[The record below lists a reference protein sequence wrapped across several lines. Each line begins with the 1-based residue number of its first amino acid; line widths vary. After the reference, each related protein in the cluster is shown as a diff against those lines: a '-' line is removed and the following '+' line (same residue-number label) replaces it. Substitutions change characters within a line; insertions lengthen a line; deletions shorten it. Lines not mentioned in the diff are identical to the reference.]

1 MNIFKDEWSVI
12 TYLFVF
18 FLCNSTKKGGI
29 KITRKEAAIRYA
41 LENGELDGL
50 KVWLLNGGDIE
61 EYFVKNKKNIKI
73 TINEKQFS
81 LSAKEAADI
90 VKGMMP
96 IEFSRQDFVNLYFKL
111 SEEKQEELYNEVF
124 PYYPQVIRTKK
135 NPSSKEILDA
145 VKRKHYIH
153 FPDNFYDILSD
164 EDLADCLLYDES
176 MMHDVPE
183 SRWNSKLAILFSKK
197 LADKGAY
204 YDRICIPEECQSA
217 VYWENLCKADGYYY
231 RILPEKYKDILSE
244 ELILFTLKNSKSYIG
259 PCHLFETIPDELKT
273 AKVSL
278 LCCLKHFAAIE
289 YLPKRYQIDKFY
301 EILSDH
307 GQNSFLNYIHLNT
320 ISKELL
326 LKCIQREEGE
336 FGGKIP
342 ESYWD
347 EELAIVVAG
356 HTDKLKIIPTAWRT
370 KEVYKTFVSK
380 RGTNIEQVPKNA
392 IDEELCLIAMESNS
406 FAALRYIPE
415 NMKTDS
421 FWEKVIDRNLFY
433 KVSDLPE
440 KYQEQAWT
448 PEKCC
453 SLSDIPSKLKDE
465 DHVLAYLETRGHILP
480 SDFEEFQT
488 QKIIDHVMSR
498 EHNSN
503 SKLWLL
509 KYIEPEFRRRADMQ
523 EVLTNCKDAIFLKNL
538 SQDEIR
544 ENINAF
550 PKNILFAPDWYKDD
564 IKIPEKY
571 FEPGQ
576 QLTLFD
582 FITE

>member
-1 MNIFKDEWSVI
+1 MECNYISVC
-12 TYLFVF
+12 LFCVIQQ
-18 FLCNSTKKGGI
+18 KGGI
-29 KITRKEAAIRYA
+29 KMTRKEAAIRYA

-164 EDLADCLLYDES
+164 EDLAECLLYDES

-183 SRWNSKLAILFSKK
+183 SRWNSELAILFSKK

-307 GQNSFLNYIHLNT
+307 GQNSFLNCIHLNT

-347 EELAIVVAG
+347 EELAVAVAG
-356 HTDKLKIIPTAWRT
+356 HTDELKIIPTAWRT

-448 PEKCC
+448 PEKCR

-465 DHVLAYLETRGHILP
+465 DHVLTYLETRGHILP

-550 PKNILFAPDWYKDD
+550 PKNILFAPDWYEDD

-571 FEPGQ
+571 FEPRQ

>member
-1 MNIFKDEWSVI
+1 M
-12 TYLFVF
+12 
-18 FLCNSTKKGGI
+18 
-29 KITRKEAAIRYA
+29 TRKEAAIRYA

-164 EDLADCLLYDES
+164 EDLAECLLYDES

-183 SRWNSKLAILFSKK
+183 SRWNSELAILFSKK

-307 GQNSFLNYIHLNT
+307 GQNSFLNCIHLNT

-326 LKCIQREEGE
+326 LKCIQREEGK

-347 EELAIVVAG
+347 EELAVAVAG
-356 HTDKLKIIPTAWRT
+356 HTDELKIIPTAWRT

-440 KYQEQAWT
+440 KYQKQAWT
-448 PEKCC
+448 PEKCR

-465 DHVLAYLETRGHILP
+465 DHVLAYLETRGPILP

-571 FEPGQ
+571 FEPRQ

>member
-1 MNIFKDEWSVI
+1 M
-12 TYLFVF
+12 
-18 FLCNSTKKGGI
+18 
-29 KITRKEAAIRYA
+29 TRKEAAIRYA

-90 VKGMMP
+90 VKGMMS

-164 EDLADCLLYDES
+164 EDLAECLLYDEG

-183 SRWNSKLAILFSKK
+183 SRWNSELAILFSKK

-307 GQNSFLNYIHLNT
+307 GQNSFLNCIHLNT

-347 EELAIVVAG
+347 EELAVAVAG
-356 HTDKLKIIPTAWRT
+356 HTDELKIIPTAWRT

-448 PEKCC
+448 PEKCR

-465 DHVLAYLETRGHILP
+465 DHVLTYLETRGHILP

-571 FEPGQ
+571 FEPRQ

>member
-1 MNIFKDEWSVI
+1 M
-12 TYLFVF
+12 
-18 FLCNSTKKGGI
+18 
-29 KITRKEAAIRYA
+29 TRKEAAIRYA

-164 EDLADCLLYDES
+164 EDLAECLLYDES

-183 SRWNSKLAILFSKK
+183 SRWNSELAILFSKK
-197 LADKGAY
+197 LTDKGAY

-307 GQNSFLNYIHLNT
+307 GQNSFLNCIHLNT

-347 EELAIVVAG
+347 EELAVAVAG
-356 HTDKLKIIPTAWRT
+356 HTDELKIIPTAWRT

-448 PEKCC
+448 PEKCR

-465 DHVLAYLETRGHILP
+465 DHVLTYLETRGHILP

-571 FEPGQ
+571 FEPRQ

>member
-1 MNIFKDEWSVI
+1 MECNYISVC
-12 TYLFVF
+12 L
-18 FLCNSTKKGGI
+18 FLCDSTKKGGI
-29 KITRKEAAIRYA
+29 KMTRKEAAIRYA

-145 VKRKHYIH
+145 VKRKYYIH

-164 EDLADCLLYDES
+164 EDLAECLLYDES

-183 SRWNSKLAILFSKK
+183 SRWNSELAILFSKK

-307 GQNSFLNYIHLNT
+307 GQNSFLNCIHLNT

-347 EELAIVVAG
+347 EELAVAVAG
-356 HTDKLKIIPTAWRT
+356 HTDELKIIPTAWRT

-448 PEKCC
+448 PEKCR

-465 DHVLAYLETRGHILP
+465 DHVLTYLETRGHILP

-571 FEPGQ
+571 FEPRQ

>member
-1 MNIFKDEWSVI
+1 M
-12 TYLFVF
+12 
-18 FLCNSTKKGGI
+18 
-29 KITRKEAAIRYA
+29 TRKEAAIRYA

-164 EDLADCLLYDES
+164 EDLAECLLYDES

-183 SRWNSKLAILFSKK
+183 SRWNSELAILFSKK

-307 GQNSFLNYIHLNT
+307 GQNSFLNCIHLNT

-347 EELAIVVAG
+347 EELAVAVAG
-356 HTDKLKIIPTAWRT
+356 HTDELKIIPTAWRT

-433 KVSDLPE
+433 KVSDLTE

-448 PEKCC
+448 PEKCR

-465 DHVLAYLETRGHILP
+465 DHVLTYLETRGHILP

-550 PKNILFAPDWYKDD
+550 PKNILFAPDWYEDD

-571 FEPGQ
+571 FEPRQ

>member
-1 MNIFKDEWSVI
+1 M
-12 TYLFVF
+12 
-18 FLCNSTKKGGI
+18 
-29 KITRKEAAIRYA
+29 TRKEAAIRYA

-111 SEEKQEELYNEVF
+111 SEKKQEELYNEVF
-124 PYYPQVIRTKK
+124 PYYPQVIQTKK

-164 EDLADCLLYDES
+164 EDLAECLLYDES

-183 SRWNSKLAILFSKK
+183 SRWNSELAILFSKK

-231 RILPEKYKDILSE
+231 CILPEKYKDILSE

-273 AKVSL
+273 VKVSL

-307 GQNSFLNYIHLNT
+307 GQNSFLNCIHLNT

-326 LKCIQREEGE
+326 LKCIQREEGK

-347 EELAIVVAG
+347 EELAVAVAG
-356 HTDKLKIIPTAWRT
+356 HTDGLKIIPTAWRT

-571 FEPGQ
+571 FEAGQ

>member
-1 MNIFKDEWSVI
+1 M
-12 TYLFVF
+12 
-18 FLCNSTKKGGI
+18 
-29 KITRKEAAIRYA
+29 TRKEAAIRYA

-145 VKRKHYIH
+145 VKRKYYIH

-164 EDLADCLLYDES
+164 EDLAECLLYDES

-183 SRWNSKLAILFSKK
+183 SRWNSELAILFSKK

-307 GQNSFLNYIHLNT
+307 GQNSFLNCIHLNT

-347 EELAIVVAG
+347 EELAVAVAG
-356 HTDKLKIIPTAWRT
+356 HTDELKIIPTAWRT

-448 PEKCC
+448 PEKCR

-465 DHVLAYLETRGHILP
+465 DHVLTYLETRGHILP

-571 FEPGQ
+571 FEPRQ

>member
-1 MNIFKDEWSVI
+1 MECNYISVC
-12 TYLFVF
+12 LFCVIQQ
-18 FLCNSTKKGGI
+18 KGGI
-29 KITRKEAAIRYA
+29 KMTRKEAAIRYA

-164 EDLADCLLYDES
+164 EDLAECLLYDES

-183 SRWNSKLAILFSKK
+183 SRWNSELAILFSKK

-307 GQNSFLNYIHLNT
+307 GQNSFLNCIHLNT

-347 EELAIVVAG
+347 EELAVAVAG
-356 HTDKLKIIPTAWRT
+356 HTDELKIIPTAWRT

-448 PEKCC
+448 PEKCR

-465 DHVLAYLETRGHILP
+465 DHVLTYLETRGHILP

>member
-1 MNIFKDEWSVI
+1 M
-12 TYLFVF
+12 
-18 FLCNSTKKGGI
+18 
-29 KITRKEAAIRYA
+29 TRKEAAIRYA

-164 EDLADCLLYDES
+164 EDLAECLLYDES

-183 SRWNSKLAILFSKK
+183 SRWNSELAILFSKK

-217 VYWENLCKADGYYY
+217 VYWENLCKTDGYYY

-307 GQNSFLNYIHLNT
+307 GQNSFLNCIHLNT

-347 EELAIVVAG
+347 EELAVAVAG
-356 HTDKLKIIPTAWRT
+356 HTDELKIIPTAWRT

-448 PEKCC
+448 PEKCR

-465 DHVLAYLETRGHILP
+465 DHVLTYLETRGHILP

-571 FEPGQ
+571 FEPRQ

>member
-1 MNIFKDEWSVI
+1 M
-12 TYLFVF
+12 
-18 FLCNSTKKGGI
+18 
-29 KITRKEAAIRYA
+29 TRKEAAIRYA

-164 EDLADCLLYDES
+164 EDLAECLLYDES

-183 SRWNSKLAILFSKK
+183 SRWNSELAILFSKK

-307 GQNSFLNYIHLNT
+307 GQNSFLNCIHLNT

-448 PEKCC
+448 PEKCR

-465 DHVLAYLETRGHILP
+465 DHVLTYLETRGHILP

-571 FEPGQ
+571 FEPRQ

>member
-1 MNIFKDEWSVI
+1 M
-12 TYLFVF
+12 
-18 FLCNSTKKGGI
+18 
-29 KITRKEAAIRYA
+29 TRKEAAIRYA

-164 EDLADCLLYDES
+164 EDLAECLLYDES

-183 SRWNSKLAILFSKK
+183 SRWNSELAILFSKK

-307 GQNSFLNYIHLNT
+307 GQNSFLNCIHLNT

-347 EELAIVVAG
+347 EELAVAVAG
-356 HTDKLKIIPTAWRT
+356 HTDELKIIPTAWRT

-448 PEKCC
+448 PEKCR

-465 DHVLAYLETRGHILP
+465 DHVLTYLETRGHILP

>member
-1 MNIFKDEWSVI
+1 M
-12 TYLFVF
+12 
-18 FLCNSTKKGGI
+18 
-29 KITRKEAAIRYA
+29 TRKEAVIRYA

-50 KVWLLNGGDIE
+50 KVWLLNGGDIK

-164 EDLADCLLYDES
+164 EDLAECLLYDES

-183 SRWNSKLAILFSKK
+183 SRWNSELAILFSKK

-307 GQNSFLNYIHLNT
+307 GQNSFLNCIHLNT

-326 LKCIQREEGE
+326 LKCIQREEGK

-347 EELAIVVAG
+347 EELAVAVAG
-356 HTDKLKIIPTAWRT
+356 HTDELKIIPTAWRT

-440 KYQEQAWT
+440 KYQKQAWT
-448 PEKCC
+448 PEKCR

-538 SQDEIR
+538 SHDEIR

>member
-1 MNIFKDEWSVI
+1 M
-12 TYLFVF
+12 
-18 FLCNSTKKGGI
+18 
-29 KITRKEAAIRYA
+29 TRKEAAIRYA

-164 EDLADCLLYDES
+164 EDLAECLLYDES

-183 SRWNSKLAILFSKK
+183 SRWNSELAILFSKK

-307 GQNSFLNYIHLNT
+307 GQNSFLNCIHLNT

-326 LKCIQREEGE
+326 LKCIQREEGK

-347 EELAIVVAG
+347 EELAVAVAG
-356 HTDKLKIIPTAWRT
+356 HTDELKIIPTAWRT
-370 KEVYKTFVSK
+370 KEFYKTFVSK

-440 KYQEQAWT
+440 KYQKQAWT
-448 PEKCC
+448 PEKCR

-571 FEPGQ
+571 FEPRQ

>member
-1 MNIFKDEWSVI
+1 M
-12 TYLFVF
+12 
-18 FLCNSTKKGGI
+18 
-29 KITRKEAAIRYA
+29 TRKEAAIRYA

-96 IEFSRQDFVNLYFKL
+96 IEFSRQDFVNLYFEL

-164 EDLADCLLYDES
+164 EDLAECLLYDES

-183 SRWNSKLAILFSKK
+183 SRWNSELAILFSKK

-231 RILPEKYKDILSE
+231 RILPEKYKNILSE

-307 GQNSFLNYIHLNT
+307 GQNSFLNCIHLNT

-326 LKCIQREEGE
+326 LKCIQREEGK

-347 EELAIVVAG
+347 EELAVAVAG
-356 HTDKLKIIPTAWRT
+356 HTDELKIIPTAWRT

-448 PEKCC
+448 PEKCR

-465 DHVLAYLETRGHILP
+465 DHVLTYLETRGHILP

-523 EVLTNCKDAIFLKNL
+523 EVLTNCKNAIFLKNL

>member
-1 MNIFKDEWSVI
+1 M
-12 TYLFVF
+12 
-18 FLCNSTKKGGI
+18 
-29 KITRKEAAIRYA
+29 TRKEAAIRYA

-145 VKRKHYIH
+145 VKRKYYIH

-164 EDLADCLLYDES
+164 EDLAECLLYDES

-183 SRWNSKLAILFSKK
+183 SRWNSELAILFSKK

-307 GQNSFLNYIHLNT
+307 GQNSFLNCIHLNT

-347 EELAIVVAG
+347 EELAVAVAG
-356 HTDKLKIIPTAWRT
+356 HTDELKIIPTAWRT

-448 PEKCC
+448 PEKCR

-465 DHVLAYLETRGHILP
+465 DHVLTYLETRGHILP

>member
-1 MNIFKDEWSVI
+1 M
-12 TYLFVF
+12 
-18 FLCNSTKKGGI
+18 
-29 KITRKEAAIRYA
+29 TRKEAAIRYA

-164 EDLADCLLYDES
+164 EDLAECLLYDES

-183 SRWNSKLAILFSKK
+183 SRWNSELAILFSKK

-307 GQNSFLNYIHLNT
+307 GQNSFLNCIHLNT

-326 LKCIQREEGE
+326 LKCIQREEGK

-347 EELAIVVAG
+347 EELAVAVAG
-356 HTDKLKIIPTAWRT
+356 HTDELKIIPTAWRT

-440 KYQEQAWT
+440 KYQKQAWT
-448 PEKCC
+448 PEKCR

-465 DHVLAYLETRGHILP
+465 DHVLAYLETRGHILS

-571 FEPGQ
+571 FEPRQ

>member
-1 MNIFKDEWSVI
+1 M
-12 TYLFVF
+12 
-18 FLCNSTKKGGI
+18 
-29 KITRKEAAIRYA
+29 TRKEAAIRYA

-164 EDLADCLLYDES
+164 EDLAECLLYDES

-183 SRWNSKLAILFSKK
+183 SRRNSELAILFSKK

-307 GQNSFLNYIHLNT
+307 GQNSFLNCIHLNT

-347 EELAIVVAG
+347 EELAVAVAG
-356 HTDKLKIIPTAWRT
+356 HTDELKIIPTAWRT

-448 PEKCC
+448 PEKCR

-465 DHVLAYLETRGHILP
+465 DHVLTYLETRGHILP

>member
-1 MNIFKDEWSVI
+1 M
-12 TYLFVF
+12 
-18 FLCNSTKKGGI
+18 
-29 KITRKEAAIRYA
+29 TRKEAAIRYA

-164 EDLADCLLYDES
+164 EDLAECLLYDES

-183 SRWNSKLAILFSKK
+183 SRWNSELAILFSKK

-307 GQNSFLNYIHLNT
+307 GQNSFLNCIHLNT

-347 EELAIVVAG
+347 EELAVAVAG
-356 HTDKLKIIPTAWRT
+356 HTDELKIIPTAWRT

-448 PEKCC
+448 PEKCR

-465 DHVLAYLETRGHILP
+465 DHVLTYLETRGHILP

-550 PKNILFAPDWYKDD
+550 PKNILFAPDWYKDG

-571 FEPGQ
+571 FEPRQ

>member
-1 MNIFKDEWSVI
+1 M
-12 TYLFVF
+12 
-18 FLCNSTKKGGI
+18 
-29 KITRKEAAIRYA
+29 TRKEATIRYA

-96 IEFSRQDFVNLYFKL
+96 IEFSRQDFVNLYFEL

-164 EDLADCLLYDES
+164 EDLAECLLYDES

-183 SRWNSKLAILFSKK
+183 SRWNSELAILFSKK

-307 GQNSFLNYIHLNT
+307 GQNSFLNCIHLNT

-347 EELAIVVAG
+347 EELAVAVAG
-356 HTDKLKIIPTAWRT
+356 HTDELKIIPTAWRT

-448 PEKCC
+448 PEKCR

-465 DHVLAYLETRGHILP
+465 DHVLTYLETRGHILP

>member
-1 MNIFKDEWSVI
+1 M
-12 TYLFVF
+12 
-18 FLCNSTKKGGI
+18 
-29 KITRKEAAIRYA
+29 TRKEAAIRYA

-164 EDLADCLLYDES
+164 EDLAECLLYDES

-183 SRWNSKLAILFSKK
+183 SRWNSELAILFSKK

-231 RILPEKYKDILSE
+231 RILPEKYKDIFSE

-307 GQNSFLNYIHLNT
+307 GQNSFLNCIHLNT

-342 ESYWD
+342 ENYWD
-347 EELAIVVAG
+347 EELAVAVAG
-356 HTDKLKIIPTAWRT
+356 HTDELKIIPTAWRT

-448 PEKCC
+448 PEKCR

-465 DHVLAYLETRGHILP
+465 DHVLTYLETRGHILP

>member
-1 MNIFKDEWSVI
+1 M
-12 TYLFVF
+12 
-18 FLCNSTKKGGI
+18 
-29 KITRKEAAIRYA
+29 TRKEAAIRYA

-164 EDLADCLLYDES
+164 EDLAECLLYDES

-183 SRWNSKLAILFSKK
+183 SRWNSELAILFSKK

-307 GQNSFLNYIHLNT
+307 GQNSFLNCIHLNT

-347 EELAIVVAG
+347 EELAVAVAG
-356 HTDKLKIIPTAWRT
+356 HTDELKIIPTAWRT

-448 PEKCC
+448 PEKCR

-465 DHVLAYLETRGHILP
+465 NHVLTYLETRGHILP

-571 FEPGQ
+571 FEPRQ

>member
-1 MNIFKDEWSVI
+1 M
-12 TYLFVF
+12 
-18 FLCNSTKKGGI
+18 
-29 KITRKEAAIRYA
+29 TRKEAAIRYA

-164 EDLADCLLYDES
+164 EDLAECLLYDES

-183 SRWNSKLAILFSKK
+183 SRWNSELAILFSKK

-307 GQNSFLNYIHLNT
+307 GQNSFLNCIHLNT

-326 LKCIQREEGE
+326 LKCIQREEGK

-347 EELAIVVAG
+347 EELAVAG
-356 HTDKLKIIPTAWRT
+356 HTDGLKIIPTAWRT

>member
-1 MNIFKDEWSVI
+1 MECNYISVC
-12 TYLFVF
+12 LFCVIQQ
-18 FLCNSTKKGGI
+18 KGGI
-29 KITRKEAAIRYA
+29 KMTRKEAAIRYA

-164 EDLADCLLYDES
+164 EDLAECLLYDES

-183 SRWNSKLAILFSKK
+183 SRWNSELAILFSKK

-307 GQNSFLNYIHLNT
+307 GQNSFLNCIHLNT

-326 LKCIQREEGE
+326 LKCIQREEGK

-347 EELAIVVAG
+347 EELAVAVAG
-356 HTDKLKIIPTAWRT
+356 HTDELKIIPTAWRT

-440 KYQEQAWT
+440 KYQKQAWT
-448 PEKCC
+448 PEKCR

-571 FEPGQ
+571 FEPRQ

>member
-1 MNIFKDEWSVI
+1 M
-12 TYLFVF
+12 
-18 FLCNSTKKGGI
+18 
-29 KITRKEAAIRYA
+29 TRKEAAIRYA

-164 EDLADCLLYDES
+164 EDLAECLLYDES

-183 SRWNSKLAILFSKK
+183 SRWNSELAILFSKK

-259 PCHLFETIPDELKT
+259 PYHLFETIPDELKT

-307 GQNSFLNYIHLNT
+307 GQNSFLNCIHLNT

-326 LKCIQREEGE
+326 LKCIQREEGK

-347 EELAIVVAG
+347 EELAVAVAG
-356 HTDKLKIIPTAWRT
+356 HTDELKIIPTAWRT

-440 KYQEQAWT
+440 KYQKQAWT
-448 PEKCC
+448 PEKCR

-571 FEPGQ
+571 FEPRQ

>member
-1 MNIFKDEWSVI
+1 M
-12 TYLFVF
+12 
-18 FLCNSTKKGGI
+18 
-29 KITRKEAAIRYA
+29 TRKEAAIRYA

-90 VKGMMP
+90 VKEMMP

-307 GQNSFLNYIHLNT
+307 GQNSFLNCIHLNT

-326 LKCIQREEGE
+326 LRCIQREEGE

-347 EELAIVVAG
+347 EELAVAVAG
-356 HTDKLKIIPTAWRT
+356 HTDELKIIPTAWRT

-448 PEKCC
+448 PEKCR

-465 DHVLAYLETRGHILP
+465 DHVLTYLETRGHILP

-571 FEPGQ
+571 FEPRQ

>member
-1 MNIFKDEWSVI
+1 M
-12 TYLFVF
+12 
-18 FLCNSTKKGGI
+18 
-29 KITRKEAAIRYA
+29 TRKEAAIRYA

-135 NPSSKEILDA
+135 NTSSKEILDA

-164 EDLADCLLYDES
+164 EDLAECLLYDES

-183 SRWNSKLAILFSKK
+183 SRWNSELAILFSKK

-307 GQNSFLNYIHLNT
+307 GQNSFLNCIHLNT

-347 EELAIVVAG
+347 EELAVAVAG
-356 HTDKLKIIPTAWRT
+356 HTDELKIIPTAWRT

-448 PEKCC
+448 PEKCR

-465 DHVLAYLETRGHILP
+465 DHVLTYLETRGHILP

-571 FEPGQ
+571 FEPRQ

>member
-1 MNIFKDEWSVI
+1 M
-12 TYLFVF
+12 
-18 FLCNSTKKGGI
+18 
-29 KITRKEAAIRYA
+29 TRKEAAIRYA

-164 EDLADCLLYDES
+164 EDLAECLLYDES

-183 SRWNSKLAILFSKK
+183 SRWNSELAILFSKK

-231 RILPEKYKDILSE
+231 RILSEKYKDILSE

>member
-1 MNIFKDEWSVI
+1 M
-12 TYLFVF
+12 
-18 FLCNSTKKGGI
+18 
-29 KITRKEAAIRYA
+29 TRKEAAIRYA

-164 EDLADCLLYDES
+164 EDLAECLLYDES

-183 SRWNSKLAILFSKK
+183 SRWNSELA
-197 LADKGAY
+197 
-204 YDRICIPEECQSA
+204 
-217 VYWENLCKADGYYY
+217 
-231 RILPEKYKDILSE
+231 
-244 ELILFTLKNSKSYIG
+244 ILFTLKNSKSYIG

-307 GQNSFLNYIHLNT
+307 GQNSFLNCIHLNT

-326 LKCIQREEGE
+326 LKCIQREEGK

-347 EELAIVVAG
+347 EELAVAVAG
-356 HTDKLKIIPTAWRT
+356 HTDELKIIPTAWRT

-440 KYQEQAWT
+440 KYQKQAWT
-448 PEKCC
+448 PEKCR

>member
-1 MNIFKDEWSVI
+1 MECNYISVC
-12 TYLFVF
+12 LFCVIQQ
-18 FLCNSTKKGGI
+18 KGGI
-29 KITRKEAAIRYA
+29 KMTRKEAAIRYA

-164 EDLADCLLYDES
+164 EDLAECLLYDES

-183 SRWNSKLAILFSKK
+183 SRWNSELAILFSKT

-307 GQNSFLNYIHLNT
+307 GQNSFLNCIHLNT

-347 EELAIVVAG
+347 EELAVAVAG
-356 HTDKLKIIPTAWRT
+356 HTDELKIIPTAWRT

-448 PEKCC
+448 PEKCR

-465 DHVLAYLETRGHILP
+465 DHVLTYLETRGHILP

-571 FEPGQ
+571 FEPRQ

>member
-1 MNIFKDEWSVI
+1 M
-12 TYLFVF
+12 
-18 FLCNSTKKGGI
+18 
-29 KITRKEAAIRYA
+29 TRKEAAIRYA

-111 SEEKQEELYNEVF
+111 SEEKQKELYNEVF

-164 EDLADCLLYDES
+164 EDLAECLLYDES

-183 SRWNSKLAILFSKK
+183 SRWNSELAILFSKK

-231 RILPEKYKDILSE
+231 RILPEKYKNILSE

-307 GQNSFLNYIHLNT
+307 GQNSFLNCIHLNT

-326 LKCIQREEGE
+326 LKCIQREEGK

-347 EELAIVVAG
+347 EELAVAVAG
-356 HTDKLKIIPTAWRT
+356 HTDELKIIPTAWRT

-523 EVLTNCKDAIFLKNL
+523 EVLTNCKNAIFLKNL

>member
-1 MNIFKDEWSVI
+1 M
-12 TYLFVF
+12 
-18 FLCNSTKKGGI
+18 
-29 KITRKEAAIRYA
+29 TRKEAAIRYA

-164 EDLADCLLYDES
+164 EDLAECLLYDES

-183 SRWNSKLAILFSKK
+183 SRWNSELAILFSKK

-307 GQNSFLNYIHLNT
+307 GQNSFLNCIHLNT

-326 LKCIQREEGE
+326 LKCIQREEGK

-347 EELAIVVAG
+347 EELAVAVAG
-356 HTDKLKIIPTAWRT
+356 HTDELKIIPTAWRT

-440 KYQEQAWT
+440 KYQKQAWT
-448 PEKCC
+448 PEKCR

-523 EVLTNCKDAIFLKNL
+523 EVLTNYKDAIFLKNL

>member
-1 MNIFKDEWSVI
+1 M
-12 TYLFVF
+12 
-18 FLCNSTKKGGI
+18 
-29 KITRKEAAIRYA
+29 TRKEAAIRYA

-480 SDFEEFQT
+480 SDFEEF
-488 QKIIDHVMSR
+488 
-498 EHNSN
+498 
-503 SKLWLL
+503 
-509 KYIEPEFRRRADMQ
+509 
-523 EVLTNCKDAIFLKNL
+523 
-538 SQDEIR
+538 
-544 ENINAF
+544 
-550 PKNILFAPDWYKDD
+550 
-564 IKIPEKY
+564 
-571 FEPGQ
+571 
-576 QLTLFD
+576 
-582 FITE
+582 

>member
-1 MNIFKDEWSVI
+1 M
-12 TYLFVF
+12 
-18 FLCNSTKKGGI
+18 
-29 KITRKEAAIRYA
+29 TRKEAAIRYA

-50 KVWLLNGGDIE
+50 KVWLLNGGDIK

-96 IEFSRQDFVNLYFKL
+96 IEFSRQDFVNLYFEL

-164 EDLADCLLYDES
+164 EDLAECLLYDES

-183 SRWNSKLAILFSKK
+183 SRWNSELAILFSKK

-259 PCHLFETIPDELKT
+259 PCHLFETIPNELKT

-307 GQNSFLNYIHLNT
+307 GQNSFLNCIHLNT

-326 LKCIQREEGE
+326 LKCIQREEGK

-347 EELAIVVAG
+347 EELAVAVAG
-356 HTDKLKIIPTAWRT
+356 HTDELKIIPTAWRT

-448 PEKCC
+448 PEKCR

-465 DHVLAYLETRGHILP
+465 DHVLTYLETRGHILP

-571 FEPGQ
+571 FEPRQ

>member
-1 MNIFKDEWSVI
+1 M
-12 TYLFVF
+12 
-18 FLCNSTKKGGI
+18 
-29 KITRKEAAIRYA
+29 TRKEAAIRYA

-480 SDFEEFQT
+480 NDFEEFQT

>member
-1 MNIFKDEWSVI
+1 M
-12 TYLFVF
+12 
-18 FLCNSTKKGGI
+18 
-29 KITRKEAAIRYA
+29 TRKEAAIRYA

-164 EDLADCLLYDES
+164 EDLAECLLYDES

-183 SRWNSKLAILFSKK
+183 SRWNSELAILFSKK

-307 GQNSFLNYIHLNT
+307 GQNSFLNCIHLNT

-342 ESYWD
+342 ENYWD
-347 EELAIVVAG
+347 EELAVAVAG
-356 HTDKLKIIPTAWRT
+356 HTDELKIIPTAWRT

-448 PEKCC
+448 PEKCR

-465 DHVLAYLETRGHILP
+465 DHVLTYLETRGHILP

>member
-1 MNIFKDEWSVI
+1 M
-12 TYLFVF
+12 
-18 FLCNSTKKGGI
+18 
-29 KITRKEAAIRYA
+29 TRKEAAIRYT

-164 EDLADCLLYDES
+164 EDLAECLLYDES

-183 SRWNSKLAILFSKK
+183 SRWNSELAILFSKK

-307 GQNSFLNYIHLNT
+307 GQNSFLNCIHLNT

-326 LKCIQREEGE
+326 LKCIQREEGK

-347 EELAIVVAG
+347 EELAVAVAG
-356 HTDKLKIIPTAWRT
+356 HTDELKIIPTAWRT

-440 KYQEQAWT
+440 KYQKQAWT
-448 PEKCC
+448 PEKCR